1 MKKVL
6 HRFAASLALTLKS
19 CLSVPDPLPPRELP
33 RLTPVRLE
41 LEGEQAIALG
51 SGSSEPMYQEL
62 LAIDLATAVQVAIAR
77 NLDVEAARARLHAE
91 HGGLVA
97 ARGRILPSLSPAL
110 LYETVDGSV
119 RATEGNLVD
128 VGFQTTQA
136 WLVAAWIVN
145 PGAVYHDLVAAKK
158 RQSAALHDEQAVR
171 METLQRAAV
180 GYYDLV
186 LAQMALESTRQ
197 AVVEAEELLRITE
210 VRVRTGTGLAADEM
224 RVRAELARRRQDL
237 ILALRGF
244 HEASVQLSTTLD
256 LDPTVTLA
264 PSATTVSL
272 TPLVDG
278 DRPIEELL
286 ALAIEYR
293 EDLHSVRLLVEAA
306 HADER
311 AARWRSLGP
320 VLGVAG
326 QVGSIRGSADGV
338 TGLGAVRQGP
348 DGQERFS
355 AGLGWRLDP
364 AQIGVVSAIEAGGDL
379 AGIEARRKLQE
390 VRAQVVR
397 EDQESRVQRALA
409 EQARTELQAADEAV
423 RMTRANLQAGTMT
436 TLDVLHAQS
445 ELEQARLRNAAA
457 VVRHNQAQVR
467 LLTALGLLDEHPL
480 ISSP

>member
-1 MKKVL
+1 MQGVHL
-6 HRFAASLALTLKS
+6 FAGFLALTLAS

-33 RLTPVRLE
+33 RLTPE
-41 LEGEQAIALG
+41 GPLEGSQAIAMG
-51 SGSSEPMYQEL
+51 SGGTEPMYQEC

-77 NLDVEAARARLHAE
+77 NLDVETARARVHAE
-91 HGGLVA
+91 HGGVVA
-97 ARGRILPSLSPAL
+97 ARGRMLPVLSPAL

-136 WLVAAWIVN
+136 WLTAAWIVN
-145 PGAVYHDLVAAKK
+145 PGAVYYDLVAAKK
-158 RQSAALHDEQAVR
+158 RQSAALHGEQAVR
-171 METLQRAAV
+171 MATLQRAAV
-180 GYYDLV
+180 GYYDLS
-186 LAQMALESTRQ
+186 LAQMAVESTRQ

-210 VRVRTGTGLAADEM
+210 VRLKTGTGLAADEM

-244 HEASVQLSTTLD
+244 REASVQLSTTLD

-264 PSATTVSL
+264 PSATTLSL
-272 TPLVDG
+272 NAMVDG
-278 DRPIEELL
+278 ARPIEELL

-306 HADER
+306 RADER

-326 QVGSIRGSADGV
+326 QAGSIRGTADGV
-338 TGLGAVRQGP
+338 SGLGDVSQGP
-348 DGQERFS
+348 DSQERLS

-364 AQIGVVSAIEAGGDL
+364 AQIGVVAAIEASRDL
-379 AGIEARRKLQE
+379 AGLEARKKLQE
-390 VRAQVVR
+390 LRTQVVR
-397 EDQESRVQRALA
+397 EDQESRAQRALA
-409 EQARTELQAADEAV
+409 EEARRELEAAEEAV
-423 RMTRANLQAGTMT
+423 RMTRANLQVGTMT

-445 ELEQARLRNAAA
+445 ELEQARLRSAVS

-467 LLTALGLLDEHPL
+467 LLAALGVLDERALLTPQ
-480 ISSP
+480 